1 MHNFT
6 WLKSS
11 IYLIVTI
18 VDIETLINVIRK
30 LVVEELVDDIIV
42 TTLSDLSASRNLFL
56 KIVKYFLKSSSLKVW
71 NEDYFT
77 PLLF

>member
-18 VDIETLINVIRK
+18 VDIETLINVIRR

-42 TTLSDLSASRNLFL
+42 TTLSDLSASRNLL
-56 KIVKYFLKSSSLKVW
+56 KNPKI
-71 NEDYFT
+71 
-77 PLLF
+77 LFEILFPQSME

>member
-18 VDIETLINVIRK
+18 VDIETLINVIRR

-56 KIVKYFLKSSSLKVW
+56 KNPKI
-71 NEDYFT
+71 
-77 PLLF
+77 LFEILFPQSME